1 MNLNDYPHI
10 TITKDGRW
18 CSIGQHR
25 PGFLQVIYNALLH
38 LRYNGDVPV
47 YRACMSMAHS
57 MEQCEVSVTVPL
69 NLIEPWMA
77 SVIGVE
83 LDNIVEQ
90 MAQVTL
96 TSLCGSRLVDTT
108 AMPIMLFPVCY
119 QGDPMWQ

>member
-1 MNLNDYPHI
+1 
-10 TITKDGRW
+10 
-18 CSIGQHR
+18 
-25 PGFLQVIYNALLH
+25 
-38 LRYNGDVPV
+38 
-47 YRACMSMAHS
+47 

-69 NLIEPWMA
+69 KLIEPWMA

-96 TSLCGSRLVDTT
+96 TSLCGSRLADTT